1 MYNPETAVGTFEE
14 LEYRDTFEENMPWF
28 YKDECGEW
36 RMFAENPSEK
46 CTLTSRDIERNYCR
60 NWNGFMIYR
69 LDNCIYRLDF
79 SEMKQINL
87 TTGKQREIKRA
98 RHSTAA
104 HSSLHSK
111 PTHPVPS
118 HWEKDLPFQLIP
130 LDSSTEE
137 CKEVVKRFAET
148 VSDTIRSIK
157 RIQNLK
163 LWESF
168 CRKKAQLTLIKQMP
182 IDERRLFHGTAHTNI
197 WSICA
202 ANFDL
207 KFVGRHGSVSGKGI
221 YFAKYASISSAYCH
235 VPVNSDGILPSR
247 TMILARVLVGEYT
260 QGHSGMHQTPP
271 KDTTMTSFYDSC
283 VDYVSNPNVFV
294 VFDSNQV
301 PGMSSSNIGLLLKFS
316 KANGQ

>member
-1 MYNPETAVGTFEE
+1 MYKGTFEE

-28 YKDECGEW
+28 YQDECGEW

-60 NWNGFMIYR
+60 NWNGFMLYR

-130 LDSSTEE
+130 LDSSTKE
-137 CKEVVKRFAET
+137 CKEVVKMFAET
-148 VSDTIRSIK
+148 MPNVPIRSIM
-157 RIQNLK
+157 RIQNFK
-163 LWESF
+163 LWDSF
-168 CRKKAQLTLIKQMP
+168 CRKKAQLTQIKQMP
-182 IDERRLFHGTAHTNI
+182 IDERMLFHGTAYKNI

-207 KFVGRHGSVSGKGI
+207 KFAGRHGSVHGKGI
-221 YFAKYASISSAYCH
+221 YFARHASYANKFCG
-235 VPVNSDGILPSR
+235 VPKSQNSVLPSK

-260 QGHSGMHQTPP
+260 QGERSLCQVPS
-271 KDTTMTSFYDSC
+271 KDKTMTSFYDSC
-283 VDYVSNPNVFV
+283 IDDFNYPKTFV
-294 VFDSNQV
+294 IFNSNQIY
-301 PGMSSSNIGLLLKFS
+301 PEYLIEF
-316 KANGQ
+316 